1 MGLPGTTWQP
11 SGNRK
16 VAVAMIGLR
25 EIRALGPNQLIWDSG
40 KSAAAGFGA
49 RRRTEIAVRYI
60 LKYAPRMAG
69 SGGT

>member
-1 MGLPGTTWQP
+1 MATKRQP
-11 SGNRK
+11 EGSGCDDR
-16 VAVAMIGLR
+16 VTGDP
-25 EIRALGPNQLIWDSG
+25 ALGPNQLIWDSG
-40 KSAAAGFGA
+40 KGAAAGFGG